1 MNLHVFLSMMFKGIR
16 VLRED
21 VGELQ
26 KVHKYKPSKS
36 VLNQYN
42 RDFFSVMLFVAF
54 LVIMALN
61 T

>member
-1 MNLHVFLSMMFKGIR
+1 MMFKDIC

-42 RDFFSVMLFVAF
+42 RGFFSVMLFVAF